1 MTQPNSTVDRILFC
15 SSVLLIGVVCLSV
28 VVVPD
33 QAAEVVGTAYQWIAI
48 RFGLAY
54 QWMTIGAVIVLVVLA
69 FGRHG
74 RLRLGGES
82 SRPTYST
89 WSWMGMLFCAG
100 IGAGLLYWSTIEWAA
115 YLDSPPFGLEP
126 SSVEAWEWAPTYG
139 IFHWGLSAWCLYCLP
154 TVAIAVPY
162 YQRGIPF
169 LRLSTSLVGLFG
181 DDIAERPLGR
191 FVDFVFIIALVG
203 GTGTS
208 LGLATP
214 MIGACIGQLLAIE
227 EAYWIDVGV
236 VGICVIL
243 FAGSVY
249 VGLDRGIKRL
259 SDLNISLAGVFLLFV
274 LVAGPTLFILKVG
287 TNSVGLMLQEFIRMN
302 TWTDPIRQTG
312 FVEDWSVFYWAW
324 WIAYGP
330 FMGLFVTR
338 ISKGRTLKQL
348 IVGMVG
354 FGTLGCAVFYVV
366 IGNTAM
372 WMDIEGL
379 VDVRTL
385 IQEGQNGTAIAQ
397 IMAALPLDPLPLIV
411 FVVMAWV
418 FVATTYDSASYAI
431 ASSATRNLVE
441 GSNPAQ
447 WHRVF
452 WAFALAVLPITLMI
466 LDDLRAVK
474 SAVLVVSL
482 PLLVIGVTMC
492 VSLFR
497 TLKGTAEQ

>member
-54 QWMTIGAVIVLVVLA
+54 QWMTIGATIVLVVLA

-82 SRPTYST
+82 SRPMYST

-169 LRLSTSLVGLFG
+169 LRLSTSLVGFFG

-227 EAYWIDVGV
+227 EAYWIDVG
-236 VGICVIL
+236 
-243 FAGSVY
+243 
-249 VGLDRGIKRL
+249 
-259 SDLNISLAGVFLLFV
+259 
-274 LVAGPTLFILKVG
+274 
-287 TNSVGLMLQEFIRMN
+287 
-302 TWTDPIRQTG
+302 W
-312 FVEDWSVFYWAW
+312 
-324 WIAYGP
+324 
-330 FMGLFVTR
+330 
-338 ISKGRTLKQL
+338 
-348 IVGMVG
+348 
-354 FGTLGCAVFYVV
+354 
-366 IGNTAM
+366 
-372 WMDIEGL
+372 
-379 VDVRTL
+379 
-385 IQEGQNGTAIAQ
+385 
-397 IMAALPLDPLPLIV
+397 
-411 FVVMAWV
+411 WV
-418 FVATTYDSASYAI
+418 FA
-431 ASSATRNLVE
+431 
-441 GSNPAQ
+441 
-447 WHRVF
+447 
-452 WAFALAVLPITLMI
+452 
-466 LDDLRAVK
+466 
-474 SAVLVVSL
+474 
-482 PLLVIGVTMC
+482 
-492 VSLFR
+492 
-497 TLKGTAEQ
+497 

>member
-1 MTQPNSTVDRILFC
+1 M
-15 SSVLLIGVVCLSV
+15 
-28 VVVPD
+28 
-33 QAAEVVGTAYQWIAI
+33 
-48 RFGLAY
+48 
-54 QWMTIGAVIVLVVLA
+54 
-69 FGRHG
+69 
-74 RLRLGGES
+74 
-82 SRPTYST
+82 
-89 WSWMGMLFCAG
+89 
-100 IGAGLLYWSTIEWAA
+100 
-115 YLDSPPFGLEP
+115 
-126 SSVEAWEWAPTYG
+126 
-139 IFHWGLSAWCLYCLP
+139 
-154 TVAIAVPY
+154 
-162 YQRGIPF
+162 
-169 LRLSTSLVGLFG
+169 
-181 DDIAERPLGR
+181 
-191 FVDFVFIIALVG
+191 
-203 GTGTS
+203 
-208 LGLATP
+208 
-214 MIGACIGQLLAIE
+214 
-227 EAYWIDVGV
+227 

-497 TLKGTAEQ
+497 TLEGTAEE